1 MLYRVELVVLSE
13 GVKLVVFFEG
23 VELVVFDRVSCAYGI
38 NGFVFVVAW

>member
-13 GVKLVVFFEG
+13 GVKLVVFEG